1 MQYKQKALVFLTK
14 SASSGAAIV
23 AFHINFRHCRVA
35 PADFATAALSLGY
48 IEKLSYKATYLYT
61 NFKVNLYFMSLDA
74 ALYRTQFD
82 KAFIL
87 VIIEAL

>member
-14 SASSGAAIV
+14 SASSGAAIG

-35 PADFATAALSLGY
+35 PADFVTAALSLGH

-61 NFKVNLYFMSLDA
+61 NRVNLYFMSLDA